1 MMMRLSV
8 LSMTSLVLS
17 SLAAFGDDPKP
28 LEKTIS
34 VSGHGKVSVPP
45 NVAEIS
51 VGVVTQAKTARD
63 ALSANTEKMALLQK
77 ILKERGVASKDV
89 QTTNINVSPRYSQPP
104 PHNPQQPAREFVPQ
118 IVGYEV
124 NNTVSVTVRD
134 IAKLGDL
141 LDAVV
146 TAGANQMY
154 GISFRVDE
162 PGPLLDSARKKAM
175 ADARKKAEL
184 MAGEAGVVVGFPIS
198 IRDEPAPFMPQYSAP
213 MMARAMEG
221 AAPSAP
227 APIAAGEQE
236 LSVTV
241 HVVYE
246 LKVPK

>member
-1 MMMRLSV
+1 MMMRFAILAMIPVLLST
-8 LSMTSLVLS
+8 LT
-17 SLAAFGDDPKP
+17 AFGDDPRP

-45 NVAEIS
+45 NVADIS
-51 VGVVTQAKTARD
+51 VGVVSQAKTARE
-63 ALSANTEKMALLQK
+63 ALSANSEKMEALQQV
-77 ILKERGVASKDV
+77 LKERGVAAKDV

-104 PHNPQQPAREFVPQ
+104 PHNPQNPVHEFVPQ
-118 IVGYEV
+118 IVGYDV
-124 NNTVSVTVRD
+124 ANSVSVTARD
-134 IAKLGDL
+134 LAKLGAL

-146 TAGANQMY
+146 TAGANQMH

-162 PGPLLDSARKKAM
+162 PGAILDAARKKAM
-175 ADARKKAEL
+175 ADAKKKAEL

-198 IRDEPAPFMPQYSAP
+198 IRDEAASFPQPQFAP
-213 MMARAMEG
+213 MMAGRAMNMM
-221 AAPSAP
+221 AAPSVP
-227 APIAAGEQE
+227 VAAGEQE